1 MLTTGIP
8 KIKAS
13 IEGADLGYLAKQ
25 IESLDDAG
33 VDGLHFDVKDGQFIP
48 EISMGA
54 MFVRGLR
61 KYTSIQFDVHL
72 WVKSPDLYI
81 DSLVEA
87 GADVL
92 VVHYEIGDQI
102 GKTLEQIRAT
112 GCKVGLAIN
121 PDTQV
126 RQIEPLISLCDE
138 INVMTIT
145 PGVRGQLNEQG
156 VNNLREASIL
166 AATQS
171 PKPIIQVDGAV
182 SLKTRDLFLQAG
194 AESLIAGYPIFS
206 TEDFNAAVRDLR
218 YGNTTF

>member
-1 MLTTGIP
+1 
-8 KIKAS
+8 
-13 IEGADLGYLAKQ
+13 
-25 IESLDDAG
+25 
-33 VDGLHFDVKDGQFIP
+33 
-48 EISMGA
+48 
-54 MFVRGLR
+54 
-61 KYTSIQFDVHL
+61 
-72 WVKSPDLYI
+72 
-81 DSLVEA
+81 
-87 GADVL
+87 
-92 VVHYEIGDQI
+92 
-102 GKTLEQIRAT
+102 
-112 GCKVGLAIN
+112 
-121 PDTQV
+121 
-126 RQIEPLISLCDE
+126 
-138 INVMTIT
+138 MTIT